1 MKGAYC
7 RIAITLLISSIY
19 LSLVPANKDLFI
31 TFKNSLNLEQQK
43 IYEKIIY
50 DRVMIY
56 VIGMFLGISFGVMY
70 YLKYPKDEYL
80 FCKLVSIMI
89 LTKIIFYKIYPKQPL
104 MLYSLDRQDQVK
116 NWADIYTEM
125 KTRWIKSLLVGV
137 AGYLFIAKSMTSK

>member
-7 RIAITLLISSIY
+7 GIAITLLISSIY

-50 DRVMIY
+50 ERVMIY

-80 FCKLVSIMI
+80 FCKLVSGS
-89 LTKIIFYKIYPKQPL
+89 IYVSI
-104 MLYSLDRQDQVK
+104 SLSD
-116 NWADIYTEM
+116 N
-125 KTRWIKSLLVGV
+125 SLLLVQSIKLSIFI
-137 AGYLFIAKSMTSK
+137 LFVL